1 LSVIATL
8 AIVSLV
14 LPNFTLTTTGP
25 TFAPSQLAFIGAVS
39 LGLYG
44 LFVYVQTVRHR
55 DDFVIAYA
63 GAVTG
68 QPPRSRTVAISA
80 VLLIASLAVVIAL
93 AKTLSPVLERG
104 VVLAGLPLAVVG
116 VVIAMLV
123 LLPEGITALKAARH
137 NKLQTSLNASLGS
150 AAASIGLTIPV
161 VGATSVLLGQPLT
174 LGLGAEDMV
183 LLLLTLFVST
193 LTFATGRT
201 TILQGAVHL
210 VIFAVFLFLSAVP

>member
-1 LSVIATL
+1 M
-8 AIVSLV
+8 
-14 LPNFTLTTTGP
+14 
-25 TFAPSQLAFIGAVS
+25 
-39 LGLYG
+39 
-44 LFVYVQTVRHR
+44 
-55 DDFVIAYA
+55 
-63 GAVTG
+63 
-68 QPPRSRTVAISA
+68 
-80 VLLIASLAVVIAL
+80 AS
-93 AKTLSPVLERG
+93 
-104 VVLAGLPLAVVG
+104 AGLPLAVVG

-123 LLPEGITALKAARH
+123 LLPEGITALRAARH

-150 AAASIGLTIPV
+150 AAANIGLTIPL
-161 VGATSVLLGQPLT
+161 VGAASVLLGQPLT